1 MPARRVNPYRIK
13 LHFSYTASELAECC
27 GAHKNTVRHWQRHG
41 LCPIDNSRP
50 ALFHGATV
58 REFLLKRNASRKRPC
73 PPGTLYC
80 LRCRQPCAP
89 ALGMVEYVP
98 RNAVSG
104 NLRAFCERCE
114 TMMHRQVRSADI
126 GKVMPGLTIQSA
138 QAPLGIDGQAQP
150 SLDCNF
156 KARS

>member
-80 LRCRQPCAP
+80 LRCRQPRPP
-89 ALGMVEYVP
+89 ALAMVEYVA

-104 NLRAFCERCE
+104 NLRAFCECCE
-114 TMMHRQVRSADI
+114 TMMHRQVRLTDI
-126 GKVMPGLTIQSA
+126 GIVFPGLSIQSA
-138 QAPLGIDGQAQP
+138 QAPLGIGGQTQP
-150 SLDCNF
+150 SLNCNF